1 MPDFFVDVMERHCT
15 TRHTKHDK
23 FFRANMSRGTDPLF
37 LTPCNIILTLLNII
51 LEGFKSPWHILFLC
65 SSWSPKSW
73 ELAWFSFLKPSNIV
87 FSKGK
92 IMLHGVTNSGSK
104 PQDMFALRQLL
115 FCVSGGETSFDYIN
129 NESARQLCNEYLSS
143 GSARQAKLHDLV
155 SSLERLLHG
164 IICTNKWKDIIY

>member
-1 MPDFFVDVMERHCT
+1 
-15 TRHTKHDK
+15 
-23 FFRANMSRGTDPLF
+23 
-37 LTPCNIILTLLNII
+37 
-51 LEGFKSPWHILFLC
+51 
-65 SSWSPKSW
+65 
-73 ELAWFSFLKPSNIV
+73 
-87 FSKGK
+87 
-92 IMLHGVTNSGSK
+92 MLHGVTNSGSK

-164 IICTNKWKDIIY
+164 IICTNK